1 MESNGDTSP
10 PPPPAP
16 APPRACGAGH
26 RASHSLPTSAGGRVC
41 LSCAAALLSSAGA
54 ASTPSHHVAHAL
66 ASLSLALADPA
77 FLAPLRAAHPRLLAA
92 PLAEALAGAAAR
104 RDAALASQASDL
116 AADLAAAVGDPAAS
130 ELVARLARVLSSGS
144 LVKHLHTLH
153 CLGILLNTTKDA
165 AAHIGH
171 KLSLF
176 LNLVNDLRLPSDEI
190 RGEILFVLYKLSIS
204 NATPWD
210 NICDNGDVDL
220 LAIGRN
226 LLQLSLEVLLKTQND
241 TVRLNCIALL
251 LTLAKKGPFDLVL
264 LSNQS
269 SINCVEPEHMQND
282 YMSLNAS
289 LVLFAEA
296 VKGSLLSTNLEV
308 QTGTLDLIFHFL
320 SSDGNICALLEIL
333 IDENVADYIFEVL
346 RLSGNNDL
354 LVISSIQVLL
364 LLARSEEKFK
374 EKLAIGF
381 STLLPVLHYVAEIPF
396 HPVQSHVLQLVWIC
410 MVNCSGIL
418 SLPQEEQIACTLTA
432 ILRRNGNGELGMSSE
447 TFILVCSILVEI
459 LKSPHAHD
467 IEKLPSFIEE
477 SSRYAISSTL
487 SHEYDSRIPIPHSLF
502 LLKEALLF
510 CLEGSKYN
518 VSSKKDL
525 ENSIIGTC
533 GTILL
538 HWLESAVVDGNDEE
552 TLAGILQI
560 FQLILSRATDK
571 KPLQFAELLASSSW
585 FSLSFGFMGLFPT
598 AHVKSVVYLVTSS
611 IVDRVLGCNY
621 GETIRDAHIYLPSD
635 PTELMYLFGQCST
648 EDFNLASCQCAVL
661 SILYACSFYNERLA
675 ADNQILAS
683 VEQYILLNSGSFPY
697 EINFSVM
704 FTLLVHLYAY
714 VRGISYSRSIPH
726 SPEAESTLF
735 HVMTQKDWDL
745 LAIRVHPI
753 AIKWLF
759 QKQELMEPL
768 AFQMLNFCKTFCED
782 ETIMLSN
789 SSQLVDIQ
797 MVAELV
803 LSGETIISFLLVSL
817 LNQIVKEGTEDEVFS
832 VVRVIAKIITI
843 SPCTSDQF
851 ISCGIVNSFHGIY
864 CLPYCSRIQ
873 TVCSHLIFNI
883 LCSASALTFAQE
895 NEWLPLTVKLLEFIN
910 SGIDYT
916 SSNQE
921 HKILIGVLCFV
932 LHHSANK
939 VLVEPAKAIILNSS
953 LVSLTDV
960 IVQKAC
966 SKGPSLFQH
975 NQDTAFGELLSLVLL
990 LVFFSL
996 KSLHTILEA
1005 SIDWQDFFQ
1014 HSEDIQSFSVLGIP
1028 CHDLCRLMH
1037 FGPPSIKLIAS
1048 QCLLE
1053 LLMRISDQRT
1063 CTNAELRCS
1072 VRYLKSIIAV
1082 TEGLVFSEDS
1092 KVAGNCGACLSVIL
1106 GWEKFGSQEK
1116 VATRESKWF
1125 RLIMEEFAVALTAP
1139 GLTSKS
1145 FTNQQKFAANLAVS
1159 LLRLSQVP
1167 DWLTSLFDSH
1177 LIYGIV
1183 ANLSARNVTAEIVN
1197 LFSELMARK
1206 YLSQEHIVALHN
1218 LFQVCRRQVYEGS
1231 SKAQMFGQSVKK
1243 KIARS
1248 SDDMLALLFGLMLN
1262 QNTDSG
1268 AVQSEQQTLLRAI
1281 DLFFQES
1288 SGREQR

>member
-10 PPPPAP
+10 PPTAP
-16 APPRACGAGH
+16 APPRACGAGP
-26 RASHSLPTSAGGRVC
+26 RASHSLPTSGGGRVC

-116 AADLAAAVGDPAAS
+116 AAAVGAPAAS

-144 LVKHLHTLH
+144 LVKHLHTLY
-153 CLGILLNTTKDA
+153 CLGVLLNTTKDA
-165 AAHIGH
+165 AAHIGD

-190 RGEILFVLYKLSIS
+190 RGEILFVLYRLSIS

-210 NICDNGDVDL
+210 NIL
-220 LAIGRN
+220 YIN

-241 TVRLNCIALL
+241 TLRLNCIALL

-264 LSNQS
+264 LSNQN

-320 SSDGNICALLEIL
+320 SSDGDICALLQIL

-354 LVISSIQVLL
+354 VVISSIQVLF

-381 STLLPVLHYVAEIPF
+381 STLLPVLHYIAEIPF

-447 TFILVCSILVEI
+447 TFILVCSILIEI

-487 SHEYDSRIPIPHSLF
+487 SHEFDSRIPIPHSLL
-502 LLKEALLF
+502 LLKESLMF
-510 CLEGSKYN
+510 CLEGNKYN
-518 VSSKKDL
+518 ISSKKDCSGSPFGNPVCFKDL
-525 ENSIIGTC
+525 EDSIIGTY

-538 HWLESAVVDGNDEE
+538 HWLESAVVDGNDEK

-571 KPLQFAELLASSSW
+571 KPLQFAELLASW

-598 AHVKSVVYLVTSS
+598 DNVKSVVYLVTSS
-611 IVDRVLGCNY
+611 IVDIVLGCNY

-635 PTELMYLFGQCST
+635 PTELMYLLGQCST
-648 EDFNLASCQCAVL
+648 EDFNLASCQCAIL

-675 ADNQILAS
+675 ADNQILAC

-714 VRGISYSRSIPH
+714 VRGISYSCSIPH
-726 SPEAESTLF
+726 SPEAENTLF

-753 AIKWLF
+753 AIKWLL

-789 SSQLVDIQ
+789 SSLLVDIQ

-803 LSGETIISFLLVSL
+803 LSGETVISFLLVFL
-817 LNQIVKEGTEDEVFS
+817 LNQIVKEGTEEEVLS
-832 VVRVIAKIITI
+832 VLRVFAEIITI
-843 SPCTSDQF
+843 SPCSSDQ
-851 ISCGIVNSFHGIY
+851 
-864 CLPYCSRIQ
+864 IQ
-873 TVCSHLIFNI
+873 TVCSYLIFNI
-883 LCSASALTFAQE
+883 LCSANALTLAQE
-895 NEWLPLTVKLLEFIN
+895 DEWLPLTMKLLEFIN

-916 SSNQE
+916 SNNQE

-975 NQDTAFGELLSLVLL
+975 NQDTAFGELILVLL
-990 LVFFSL
+990 LHALIVVSIF
-996 KSLHTILEA
+996 SLHTILEA
-1005 SIDWQDFFQ
+1005 SIDWQDFLQ
-1014 HSEDIQSFSVLGIP
+1014 HSEDIHSFSVLGIS

-1037 FGPPSIKLIAS
+1037 FGPPPIKLIAS

-1053 LLMRISDQRT
+1053 LFTRISDQRT

-1072 VRYLKSIIAV
+1072 
-1082 TEGLVFSEDS
+1082 EGLVFGEDS
-1092 KVAGNCGACLSVIL
+1092 KVAGNC
-1106 GWEKFGSQEK
+1106 EK
-1116 VATRESKWF
+1116 VAARESKWF

-1145 FTNQQKFAANLAVS
+1145 FTNQQKIAANLAVS

-1167 DWLTSLFDSH
+1167 DWLTLLFDSH
-1177 LIYGIV
+1177 LISGIM

-1206 YLSQEHIVALHN
+1206 YLSQEHTVALHN
-1218 LFQVCRRQVYEGS
+1218 LFQVCRRQVYEGN

-1243 KIARS
+1243 VARS
-1248 SDDMLALLFGLMLN
+1248 TNDMVALLFGLMLN
-1262 QNTDSG
+1262 HNTDSA
-1268 AVQSEQQTLLRAI
+1268 AVQSEQQTLLRPI
-1281 DLFFQES
+1281 DLFFQGS
-1288 SGREQR
+1288 SGGEQR

>member
-1 MESNGDTSP
+1 MERWRD
-10 PPPPAP
+10 
-16 APPRACGAGH
+16 GAD
-26 RASHSLPTSAGGRVC
+26 GGR
-41 LSCAAALLSSAGA
+41 A
-54 ASTPSHHVAHAL
+54 TPTTTRRRTL
-66 ASLSLALADPA
+66 GTERRRD
-77 FLAPLRAAHPRLLAA
+77 
-92 PLAEALAGAAAR
+92 GAAAR
-104 RDAALASQASDL
+104 RRDGANGGRATPLTLWRRTPGTERRRDN
-116 AADLAAAVGDPAAS
+116 GDGVT
-130 ELVARLARVLSSGS
+130 ERWCD
-144 LVKHLHTLH
+144 LH
-153 CLGILLNTTKDA
+153 CLGVLLNTTKDA
-165 AAHIGH
+165 AARIVD

-226 LLQLSLEVLLKTQND
+226 LFQLSLEVLLKTQND

-320 SSDGNICALLEIL
+320 SSDGNICALLQIL

-346 RLSGNNDL
+346 RLSDSA
-354 LVISSIQVLL
+354 VTSS
-364 LLARSEEKFK
+364 
-374 EKLAIGF
+374 
-381 STLLPVLHYVAEIPF
+381 
-396 HPVQSHVLQLVWIC
+396 
-410 MVNCSGIL
+410 
-418 SLPQEEQIACTLTA
+418 
-432 ILRRNGNGELGMSSE
+432 
-447 TFILVCSILVEI
+447 
-459 LKSPHAHD
+459 HD

-477 SSRYAISSTL
+477 SSRYAISPTL
-487 SHEYDSRIPIPHSLF
+487 SHEYDSRIPIPHSL

-518 VSSKKDL
+518 ISSKKDL
-525 ENSIIGTC
+525 EDSIIGTC

-538 HWLESAVVDGNDEE
+538 HWLQSAVVDGNDEE

-571 KPLQFAELLASSSW
+571 KPLKFAELLASSSW
-585 FSLSFGFMGLFPT
+585 FSLSFGLMGLFPT
-598 AHVKSVVYLVTSS
+598 DHVKSVVYLVTSS

-635 PTELMYLFGQCST
+635 PTELMYLLGQCST

-661 SILYACSFYNERLA
+661 SILYACPFYNERLA

-683 VEQYILLNSGSFPY
+683 VEQYVLLNGGNFPY

-714 VRGISYSRSIPH
+714 VRGISYSCSIPH
-726 SPEAESTLF
+726 SPEAKNTLF
-735 HVMTQKDWDL
+735 H
-745 LAIRVHPI
+745 
-753 AIKWLF
+753 
-759 QKQELMEPL
+759 KQELMEPL

-803 LSGETIISFLLVSL
+803 LSGETVISFLLVSL

-832 VVRVIAKIITI
+832 VVSVIAEIVTI
-843 SPCTSDQF
+843 SPCSSDQF
-851 ISCGIVNSFHGIY
+851 ISCSIVDSFHDIY
-864 CLPYCSRIQ
+864 CLPYSSRIQ
-873 TVCSHLIFNI
+873 TVCSYLIFNV

-895 NEWLPLTVKLLEFIN
+895 DEWLPLTVK
-910 SGIDYT
+910 
-916 SSNQE
+916 
-921 HKILIGVLCFV
+921 
-932 LHHSANK
+932 
-939 VLVEPAKAIILNSS
+939 
-953 LVSLTDV
+953 
-960 IVQKAC
+960 KAC

-996 KSLHTILEA
+996 RSLHTILEA
-1005 SIDWQDFFQ
+1005 SINWQDFLQ

-1037 FGPPSIKLIAS
+1037 FSPPSIKLIAS

-1053 LLMRISDQRT
+1053 LLTRISDQRT

-1072 VRYLKSIIAV
+1072 VKYLKSIIAV

-1125 RLIMEEFAVALTAP
+1125 RLIMEEFAVALTAS

-1145 FTNQQKFAANLAVS
+1145 FTNQQKFEVNLAVS

-1177 LIYGIV
+1177 LISGIV

-1231 SKAQMFGQSVKK
+1231 SKAQMFGQSAKK
-1243 KIARS
+1243 VARS
-1248 SDDMLALLFGLMLN
+1248 TDDMLALLFGLMLN
-1262 QNTDSG
+1262 QNADSS

>member
-1 MESNGDTSP
+1 M
-10 PPPPAP
+10 
-16 APPRACGAGH
+16 
-26 RASHSLPTSAGGRVC
+26 SL
-41 LSCAAALLSSAGA
+41 
-54 ASTPSHHVAHAL
+54 
-66 ASLSLALADPA
+66 
-77 FLAPLRAAHPRLLAA
+77 
-92 PLAEALAGAAAR
+92 
-104 RDAALASQASDL
+104 Q
-116 AADLAAAVGDPAAS
+116 
-130 ELVARLARVLSSGS
+130 
-144 LVKHLHTLH
+144 LH
-153 CLGILLNTTKDA
+153 CLGVLLNTTKDA
-165 AAHIGH
+165 AAHIVD

-210 NICDNGDVDL
+210 IICDNGDVDL

-226 LLQLSLEVLLKTQND
+226 LFQLSLEVLLKTQND

-264 LSNQS
+264 LSSQS

-320 SSDGNICALLEIL
+320 SSDGNICALLQIL

-364 LLARSEEKFK
+364 ILARSEEKFK

-432 ILRRNGNGELGMSSE
+432 ILRRNGNGEHGMSSE
-447 TFILVCSILVEI
+447 TFILVCSILIEI

-487 SHEYDSRIPIPHSLF
+487 SHEYDSRIPIPHSLL

-518 VSSKKDL
+518 ISSKKDL
-525 ENSIIGTC
+525 EDSIIGTC

-571 KPLQFAELLASSSW
+571 KPLKFAELLASSSW
-585 FSLSFGFMGLFPT
+585 FSLSLGLMGLFPT
-598 AHVKSVVYLVTSS
+598 DHVKSVVYLVTSS

-635 PTELMYLFGQCST
+635 PTELMYLLGQCST
-648 EDFNLASCQCAVL
+648 EDFNLASCQCAIL

-683 VEQYILLNSGSFPY
+683 VEQYILLNGGNFPY

-714 VRGISYSRSIPH
+714 VRGISYSCSIPH
-726 SPEAESTLF
+726 SPEAENTLF

-803 LSGETIISFLLVSL
+803 LSGETVISFLLVSL

-832 VVRVIAKIITI
+832 VVSVIAEIVTI
-843 SPCTSDQF
+843 SPCSSDQF
-851 ISCGIVNSFHGIY
+851 ISCSIVDSFHDIY
-864 CLPYCSRIQ
+864 CLPYSSRIQ
-873 TVCSHLIFNI
+873 TVCSYLIFNI
-883 LCSASALTFAQE
+883 LCSASALTFSQE
-895 NEWLPLTVKLLEFIN
+895 DEWLPLTVKLLEFIN

-932 LHHSANK
+932 LHHSASK

-996 KSLHTILEA
+996 RSLHTILEA
-1005 SIDWQDFFQ
+1005 SIDWQDFLQ

-1053 LLMRISDQRT
+1053 LLTRISDQRT

-1072 VRYLKSIIAV
+1072 VKYLKSIIAV

-1145 FTNQQKFAANLAVS
+1145 FTNQQKFAANLAIS

-1177 LIYGIV
+1177 LISGIV

-1206 YLSQEHIVALHN
+1206 YLSKEHIVALHN

-1231 SKAQMFGQSVKK
+1231 SKAQMFGQSAKK
-1243 KIARS
+1243 VARS
-1248 SDDMLALLFGLMLN
+1248 TDDMLALLFGLMLN
-1262 QNTDSG
+1262 QNADPG

-1288 SGREQR
+1288 SGRERR

>member
-1 MESNGDTSP
+1 MEPDGDTSP

-77 FLAPLRAAHPRLLAA
+77 FLVPLRAAHPRLLAA

-104 RDAALASQASDL
+104 RDAALAAQASDL
-116 AADLAAAVGDPAAS
+116 AADLAAAVGAPAAS

-153 CLGILLNTTKDA
+153 CLGVLLNTTKDGA
-165 AAHIGH
+165 AYIGD

-190 RGEILFVLYKLSIS
+190 RGEILFVLYKLSIL

-210 NICDNGDVDL
+210 NMCDNGDVDL
-220 LAIGRN
+220 SAIGRN

-241 TVRLNCIALL
+241 AVRLNCVALL
-251 LTLAKKGPFDLVL
+251 LTLAKRGPFDIVL
-264 LSNQS
+264 L
-269 SINCVEPEHMQND
+269 
-282 YMSLNAS
+282 
-289 LVLFAEA
+289 A

-308 QTGTLDLIFHFL
+308 QTGTLNLIFHFL
-320 SSDGNICALLEIL
+320 SSDANICALLQTL
-333 IDENVADYIFEVL
+333 INENVADYIFEVL
-346 RLSGNNDL
+346 RLSGKNDV

-396 HPVQSHVLQLVWIC
+396 HPVQSHVLELVWIC

-418 SLPQEEQIACTLTA
+418 SLPQEEQIVCTLTA

-447 TFILVCSILVEI
+447 TFILVCSILIEI

-467 IEKLPSFIEE
+467 IEKLPPFIEE
-477 SSRYAISSTL
+477 ASKYAISSTL
-487 SHEYDSRIPIPHSLF
+487 SHEYDSMILIPHSLL

-518 VSSKKDL
+518 ISSKKDL
-525 ENSIIGTC
+525 EDSIIETC

-538 HWLESAVVDGNDEE
+538 HWLENAVVDGNDDES
-552 TLAGILQI
+552 LAGILQI
-560 FQLILSRATDK
+560 FQIILSRATDK
-571 KPLQFAELLASSSW
+571 KPLKFAELLASSSW
-585 FSLSFGFMGLFPT
+585 FGLSFGFMGLFPT
-598 AHVKSVVYLVTSS
+598 DHVKSVVYLVTSS

-621 GETIRDAHIYLPSD
+621 GEAIRDAHIYLPSD
-635 PTELMYLFGQCST
+635 PTELMYLLGQCST
-648 EDFNLASCQCAVL
+648 EDFNLASCQCAIL

-683 VEQYILLNSGSFPY
+683 VEQYILLNGGNFPQ
-697 EINFSVM
+697 EINCSV
-704 FTLLVHLYAY
+704 FLTLLVHLYAF
-714 VRGISYSRSIPH
+714 VRGICCSCSIPH
-726 SPEAESTLF
+726 SPEAENTLF
-735 HVMTQKDWDL
+735 HVMRHKDWDL
-745 LAIRVHPI
+745 LAIRVHPV

-768 AFQMLNFCKTFCED
+768 TFQMLNFCKTFCED
-782 ETIMLSN
+782 ETVMLSN

-803 LSGETIISFLLVSL
+803 LSGETIVSFLLVSL

-832 VVRVIAKIITI
+832 VIRVIAEILMI
-843 SPCTSDQF
+843 SPCSSDQF
-851 ISCGIVNSFHGIY
+851 ISCGIVDSFRCIY
-864 CLPYCSRIQ
+864 CLPYSSRIK
-873 TVCSHLIFNI
+873 TVCSYLIFNT
-883 LCSASALTFAQE
+883 LCSASASTFSE
-895 NEWLPLTVKLLEFIN
+895 EDEWLPLTVKLLEFIN

-921 HKILIGVLCFV
+921 RKILIGILCFV

-960 IVQKAC
+960 IVHTAC
-966 SKGPSLFQH
+966 AKGPSLFQH
-975 NQDTAFGELLSLVLL
+975 NQETDFGEFMILVLL
-990 LVFFSL
+990 MVFFSL
-996 KSLHTILEA
+996 RSLHTILEA
-1005 SIDWQDFFQ
+1005 SIDWQDFLQ
-1014 HSEDIQSFSVLGIP
+1014 HPDDAQSFSVLGIP

-1037 FGPPSIKLIAS
+1037 FGPPSVKLIAS

-1053 LLMRISDQRT
+1053 LLTRISDQRT
-1063 CTNAELRCS
+1063 CTQAELRCS
-1072 VRYLKSIIAV
+1072 VKYLKSIIAV
-1082 TEGLVFSEDS
+1082 TEGLVFSEDC

-1177 LIYGIV
+1177 LISGIV
-1183 ANLSARNVTAEIVN
+1183 TNLSARNVTAEIVN
-1197 LFSELMARK
+1197 LFTELMARK

-1218 LFQVCRRQVYEGS
+1218 LFQVCRSHVYEGS
-1231 SKAQMFGQSVKK
+1231 SKAQMLEQNVKK
-1243 KIARS
+1243 VARS
-1248 SDDMLALLFGLMLN
+1248 TDDVLALLFGLMLN
-1262 QNTDSG
+1262 QCTESG
-1268 AVQSEQQTLLRAI
+1268 VVQPEQQRLLRAI
-1281 DLFFQES
+1281 DLFVQES

>member
-1 MESNGDTSP
+1 MI
-10 PPPPAP
+10 
-16 APPRACGAGH
+16 
-26 RASHSLPTSAGGRVC
+26 
-41 LSCAAALLSSAGA
+41 
-54 ASTPSHHVAHAL
+54 
-66 ASLSLALADPA
+66 
-77 FLAPLRAAHPRLLAA
+77 
-92 PLAEALAGAAAR
+92 
-104 RDAALASQASDL
+104 SD
-116 AADLAAAVGDPAAS
+116 
-130 ELVARLARVLSSGS
+130 
-144 LVKHLHTLH
+144 
-153 CLGILLNTTKDA
+153 
-165 AAHIGH
+165 
-171 KLSLF
+171 
-176 LNLVNDLRLPSDEI
+176 
-190 RGEILFVLYKLSIS
+190 Y
-204 NATPWD
+204 
-210 NICDNGDVDL
+210 
-220 LAIGRN
+220 
-226 LLQLSLEVLLKTQND
+226 Q
-241 TVRLNCIALL
+241 ALL

-264 LSNQS
+264 LSNQN

-320 SSDGNICALLEIL
+320 SSDGDICALLQIL

-354 LVISSIQVLL
+354 VVISSIQVLF

-410 MVNCSGIL
+410 LVNCSGIL

-447 TFILVCSILVEI
+447 TFILVCSILIEI

-487 SHEYDSRIPIPHSLF
+487 SHEYDSRIPIPHSLL
-502 LLKEALLF
+502 LLKESLLF
-510 CLEGSKYN
+510 CLEGNKYN
-518 VSSKKDL
+518 ISSKKDL
-525 ENSIIGTC
+525 EDSIIGTC

-571 KPLQFAELLASSSW
+571 PLQFAELLASSSW

-598 AHVKSVVYLVTSS
+598 DNVKSVVYLVTSS

-635 PTELMYLFGQCST
+635 PTELMYLLGQCST
-648 EDFNLASCQCAVL
+648 EDFNLASCQCAIL

-675 ADNQILAS
+675 ADNQILAC

-714 VRGISYSRSIPH
+714 VRGISYSCSIPH
-726 SPEAESTLF
+726 SPEAENTLF

-753 AIKWLF
+753 AIKWLL
-759 QKQELMEPL
+759 QKQELMEPF

-789 SSQLVDIQ
+789 SSLLVDIQ

-803 LSGETIISFLLVSL
+803 LSGETVISFLLVFL
-817 LNQIVKEGTEDEVFS
+817 LNQIVKEGTEEEVLS
-832 VVRVIAKIITI
+832 VLRVIAEIITI
-843 SPCTSDQF
+843 SPCSSDQF

-864 CLPYCSRIQ
+864 CLPYFSRIQ
-873 TVCSHLIFNI
+873 TVCSYLIFNI
-883 LCSASALTFAQE
+883 LCSASALTLAQE
-895 NEWLPLTVKLLEFIN
+895 DEWLPLTMKLLEFIN

-916 SSNQE
+916 SNNQE

-996 KSLHTILEA
+996 RSLHTILEA
-1005 SIDWQDFFQ
+1005 SIDWQDFLQ
-1014 HSEDIQSFSVLGIP
+1014 HSEDIHSFSVLGIP

-1037 FGPPSIKLIAS
+1037 FGPPPIKLIAS

-1053 LLMRISDQRT
+1053 LFTRISDQRT

-1072 VRYLKSIIAV
+1072 VKYLKSIIAV
-1082 TEGLVFSEDS
+1082 TEGLVFGEDS
-1092 KVAGNCGACLSVIL
+1092 KVAGNCGTCLSVIL

-1116 VATRESKWF
+1116 VAARESKWF
-1125 RLIMEEFAVALTAP
+1125 QLIMEEFAVALTAP

-1145 FTNQQKFAANLAVS
+1145 FTNQQKIAANLAVS

-1167 DWLTSLFDSH
+1167 DWLTLLFDSH
-1177 LIYGIV
+1177 LISGIM

-1206 YLSQEHIVALHN
+1206 YPSQEHTVALHN
-1218 LFQVCRRQVYEGS
+1218 LFQVCRRQVYEGN

-1243 KIARS
+1243 VARS
-1248 SDDMLALLFGLMLN
+1248 TNDMVALLFGLMLN
-1262 QNTDSG
+1262 HNTDSA

-1281 DLFFQES
+1281 DLFFQGS
-1288 SGREQR
+1288 SGGEQR

>member
-1 MESNGDTSP
+1 MESDGDTSP
-10 PPPPAP
+10 PPTP

-54 ASTPSHHVAHAL
+54 ASTPSHHVAHVL

-104 RDAALASQASDL
+104 RDAALAAQACDL
-116 AADLAAAVGDPAAS
+116 AADLAAAVGAPAAS
-130 ELVARLARVLSSGS
+130 ELIARLARVLSSGS

-153 CLGILLNTTKDA
+153 CLGVLLNTIKDA
-165 AAHIGH
+165 AAYIGD

-176 LNLVNDLRLPSDEI
+176 LNLVNDLQLPSDEI
-190 RGEILFVLYKLSIS
+190 RGEILFVLYKLSIL

-210 NICDNGDVDL
+210 NTCDNGDVDL
-220 LAIGRN
+220 SAIGRN

-241 TVRLNCIALL
+241 AVRLNCVALL
-251 LTLAKKGPFDLVL
+251 LTLAKKGPFDIVF

-269 SINCVEPEHMQND
+269 LINCIEAEHMQAD

-296 VKGSLLSTNLEV
+296 IKGSLLSTNLEV

-320 SSDGNICALLEIL
+320 SSDANICALLQIL

-354 LVISSIQVLL
+354 LVISSIQVLSI
-364 LLARSEEKFK
+364 LARSEEKFK

-396 HPVQSHVLQLVWIC
+396 HPVQSHALQLVWIC
-410 MVNCSGIL
+410 MVNCSGIM

-447 TFILVCSILVEI
+447 TFILVCSILIEI
-459 LKSPHAHD
+459 MKSPHAHD
-467 IEKLPSFIEE
+467 IDKLPPFIEE
-477 SSRYAISSTL
+477 ASKYAISSTL
-487 SHEYDSRIPIPHSLF
+487 SHKYDSMILVVHSLL

-510 CLEGSKYN
+510 CLEGSKN
-518 VSSKKDL
+518 ISSKKDL
-525 ENSIIGTC
+525 EDSIIETC

-552 TLAGILQI
+552 TLTGILHI
-560 FQLILSRATDK
+560 FQIILSRATDE
-571 KPLQFAELLASSSW
+571 KPLKFAELLASSSW

-598 AHVKSVVYLVTSS
+598 DHVKSVVYLVTSS
-611 IVDRVLGCNY
+611 VVDRVLGCNY

-635 PTELMYLFGQCST
+635 PTELMYLLGQCST
-648 EDFNLASCQCAVL
+648 QDFNLASCQCAIL
-661 SILYACSFYNERLA
+661 SILYACSFYNERLV

-683 VEQYILLNSGSFPY
+683 VEQYILLNGGNFPY
-697 EINFSVM
+697 EINYSVM
-704 FTLLVHLYAY
+704 LTLLVHLYGF
-714 VRGISYSRSIPH
+714 VRGISYSCSIPH
-726 SPEAESTLF
+726 SPEAENTLF
-735 HVMTQKDWDL
+735 HVMAHKEWDL
-745 LAIRVHPI
+745 LAIRVHPV
-753 AIKWLF
+753 AIKWF
-759 QKQELMEPL
+759 FEKQELMEPL
-768 AFQMLNFCKTFCED
+768 SSQMLNFCKTFCED
-782 ETIMLSN
+782 ETVMLSN

-817 LNQIVKEGTEDEVFS
+817 LNHIVKEGTEDEVFS
-832 VVRVIAKIITI
+832 VVSVIAEIIMI
-843 SPCTSDQF
+843 STCSSDQF
-851 ISCGIVNSFHGIY
+851 ISCGIVDSFRGIY
-864 CLPYCSRIQ
+864 CSPYSSRTK
-873 TVCSHLIFNI
+873 TVCSYLIFNI
-883 LCSASALTFAQE
+883 LYSASALTLTQE
-895 NEWLPLTVKLLEFIN
+895 DEWLPLTVKLLEFID

-921 HKILIGVLCFV
+921 HKILIGILCLV

-953 LVSLTDV
+953 LVSLMDV
-960 IVQKAC
+960 IVHKAC
-966 SKGPSLFQH
+966 AKGPSLFQH
-975 NQDTAFGELLSLVLL
+975 NQETAFGEFLILVLL

-996 KSLHTILEA
+996 GSLHTILEA
-1005 SIDWQDFFQ
+1005 SIDWQDFLQ
-1014 HSEDIQSFSVLGIP
+1014 HSDDVQSFSVLGIP

-1053 LLMRISDQRT
+1053 LLTRISDQRT
-1063 CTNAELRCS
+1063 CTNAELRCP
-1072 VRYLKSIIAV
+1072 VKYLKSIIAV

-1092 KVAGNCGACLSVIL
+1092 RVAGNCGACLSVIL

-1116 VATRESKWF
+1116 VVTRESKWF
-1125 RLIMEEFAVALTAP
+1125 RLIMEEFAIALTAP

-1177 LIYGIV
+1177 LISGIV

-1218 LFQVCRRQVYEGS
+1218 LFQVCRRHVYEGS
-1231 SKAQMFGQSVKK
+1231 SKEQISEQSVK

-1248 SDDMLALLFGLMLN
+1248 ADDVLALLFGLMLN
-1262 QNTDSG
+1262 QCTNSG
-1268 AVQSEQQTLLRAI
+1268 TVQVEQQRLLRAT

-1288 SGREQR
+1288 SGREQL

>member
-1 MESNGDTSP
+1 MESDGDTSP

-92 PLAEALAGAAAR
+92 PLAEALVGAAAR

-116 AADLAAAVGDPAAS
+116 AADLAAAVGAPAAS

-153 CLGILLNTTKDA
+153 CLGVLLNTTKDA
-165 AAHIGH
+165 AAHVGD
-171 KLSLF
+171 KLLLF

-190 RGEILFVLYKLSIS
+190 RGEILFVLYKLSVL

-220 LAIGRN
+220 LATGRN
-226 LLQLSLEVLLKTQND
+226 LLELSLEVLLKTQND

-289 LVLFAEA
+289 LILFAEA
-296 VKGSLLSTNLEV
+296 VKGSLLSANLEV

-320 SSDGNICALLEIL
+320 SSDANICALLQIL

-447 TFILVCSILVEI
+447 TFILVCSILIEI

-487 SHEYDSRIPIPHSLF
+487 SHKYDSRIPIPHSLL

-510 CLEGSKYN
+510 CLEGSKHN
-518 VSSKKDL
+518 ISSKKDL
-525 ENSIIGTC
+525 EDNIIETC

-571 KPLQFAELLASSSW
+571 KPLKFAELLASSSW

-598 AHVKSVVYLVTSS
+598 DHVKSVVYLVTSS

-635 PTELMYLFGQCST
+635 PTELMYLLGQCST
-648 EDFNLASCQCAVL
+648 EDFNLASCQCAIL

-683 VEQYILLNSGSFPY
+683 VEQYILLN
-697 EINFSVM
+697 
-704 FTLLVHLYAY
+704 
-714 VRGISYSRSIPH
+714 
-726 SPEAESTLF
+726 
-735 HVMTQKDWDL
+735 
-745 LAIRVHPI
+745 
-753 AIKWLF
+753 
-759 QKQELMEPL
+759 
-768 AFQMLNFCKTFCED
+768 
-782 ETIMLSN
+782 
-789 SSQLVDIQ
+789 
-797 MVAELV
+797 
-803 LSGETIISFLLVSL
+803 
-817 LNQIVKEGTEDEVFS
+817 
-832 VVRVIAKIITI
+832 
-843 SPCTSDQF
+843 
-851 ISCGIVNSFHGIY
+851 
-864 CLPYCSRIQ
+864 
-873 TVCSHLIFNI
+873 
-883 LCSASALTFAQE
+883 ASALAFAQE
-895 NEWLPLTVKLLEFIN
+895 DEWLPLTVKLLEFIN

-921 HKILIGVLCFV
+921 HKILIGILCFV

-939 VLVEPAKAIILNSS
+939 VLIEPAKAIILNSS

-996 KSLHTILEA
+996 RSLHTILEA
-1005 SIDWQDFFQ
+1005 SIDWQDFLQ
-1014 HSEDIQSFSVLGIP
+1014 HSEDIQSFS
-1028 CHDLCRLMH
+1028 
-1037 FGPPSIKLIAS
+1037 
-1048 QCLLE
+1048 
-1053 LLMRISDQRT
+1053 
-1063 CTNAELRCS
+1063 
-1072 VRYLKSIIAV
+1072 
-1082 TEGLVFSEDS
+1082 
-1092 KVAGNCGACLSVIL
+1092 IL

-1116 VATRESKWF
+1116 VVTRESKWF

-1139 GLTSKS
+1139 GLTSKT

-1167 DWLTSLFDSH
+1167 DWLTLLFDSH
-1177 LIYGIV
+1177 LISDIV

-1206 YLSQEHIVALHN
+1206 YLTQEHIVALHN

-1231 SKAQMFGQSVKK
+1231 SKAQMFEQSSAKK
-1243 KIARS
+1243 VARS
-1248 SDDMLALLFGLMLN
+1248 TDDMLALLFGLMLN

-1268 AVQSEQQTLLRAI
+1268 AVQSEQQMLLRAI

-1288 SGREQR
+1288 SGRERRC